1 VVNIQSSILFSHKE
15 KKKDVILKIIT
26 NHCHKDKNSMLYV
39 EFGGEEKGDES
50 KMGCGGGNKF
60 GGIRRG

>member
-1 VVNIQSSILFSHKE
+1 
-15 KKKDVILKIIT
+15 
-26 NHCHKDKNSMLYV
+26 V

-60 GGIRRG
+60 GGIRRGWIWSKYIIQMYGNIIKKPTNCTQLRHTKKSKKNEWT

>member
-1 VVNIQSSILFSHKE
+1 
-15 KKKDVILKIIT
+15 
-26 NHCHKDKNSMLYV
+26 MLYV